1 MQACKFFKFVLVS
14 AFVVSPLMA
23 QSLDMPTMPS
33 MPTMPKIGEG
43 YYHPEM
49 PTLKVPGKPENPKA
63 PETKDTAVQTLSDAS
78 ASDTDELLNSLFG
91 SSNLTAKDISALYD
105 SGMFG
110 SLTGLSGTSAS
121 SQDLM
126 LQQILNSLNELKTQ
140 KNNSSVEQQE
150 AYEDQIKDSKTFKKR
165 DPSILRFKINGYNI
179 NDSLTTVFFSETEPD
194 GTFLLTADRKYFT
207 SQKVRTETMYLLFR
221 TINNNGYSTTYEVIP
236 SIVQDSINENS
247 FIYKMCQQKK
257 IVAEKTGNLVV
268 VHFSNLDFN
277 MDLLLD
283 IDNRAK

>member
-1 MQACKFFKFVLVS
+1 
-14 AFVVSPLMA
+14 MA
-23 QSLDMPTMPS
+23 QTVEMPS
-33 MPTMPKIGEG
+33 MPPMPSMPKIGDG
-43 YYHPEM
+43 YYHPDM
-49 PTLKVPGKPENPKA
+49 PTLKVPGKPANPKA
-63 PETKDTAVQTLSDAS
+63 PETTETTTQVLSDATVTD
-78 ASDTDELLNSLFG
+78 SDDLLTSLFG

-110 SLTGLSGTSAS
+110 SLTGLSGSTVST
-121 SQDLM
+121 QDLM
-126 LQQILNSLNELKTQ
+126 LQQILTSLNELKNQQ
-140 KNNSSVEQQE
+140 KNSSVEQKE
-150 AYEDQIKDSKTFKKR
+150 AYEDQIRDSKTFKKR

-221 TINNNGYSTTYEVIP
+221 TINNNGYSTTYEVLP
-236 SIVQDSINENS
+236 SIVQDSKNENS

-257 IVAEKTGNLVV
+257 LIAEKTGNLVV
-268 VHFSNLDFN
+268 IHYTNNDFN